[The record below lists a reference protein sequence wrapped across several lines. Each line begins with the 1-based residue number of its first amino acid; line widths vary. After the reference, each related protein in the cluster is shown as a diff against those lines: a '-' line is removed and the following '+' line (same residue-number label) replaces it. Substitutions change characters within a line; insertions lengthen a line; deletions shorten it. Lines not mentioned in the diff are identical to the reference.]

1 MPKRSKP
8 NRDNTHRGHLAALCC
23 GGYLPTNHSQTSY
36 EVVKPLSDNSVN
48 TSHLII
54 NIYMVK
60 GIYEVFTFGIR
71 FSLISVWSRTEMKD
85 WKLSGRNMK
94 RFHKKRQMVLTHN
107 INALSLSQDQ
117 NLPPALPAFYAPL
130 WMDMRWMDKGALSKA
145 SKNVRLTFI
154 VIAL

>member
-8 NRDNTHRGHLAALCC
+8 NRDNTHRGHLAVLCS
-23 GGYLPTNHSQTSY
+23 GGSLSTNHSQTSY

-48 TSHLII
+48 TSHLTI

-71 FSLISVWSRTEMKD
+71 FGLISVWSRTEMKD
-85 WKLSGRNMK
+85 WKLSGWNMK
-94 RFHKKRQMVLTHN
+94 RFHKKRQMVLKHN
-107 INALSLSQDQ
+107 MNALSLSQDQ
-117 NLPPALPAFYAPL
+117 TLLPALPALYAPL
-130 WMDMRWMDKGALSKA
+130 WMDMRWLDKGVLSKV